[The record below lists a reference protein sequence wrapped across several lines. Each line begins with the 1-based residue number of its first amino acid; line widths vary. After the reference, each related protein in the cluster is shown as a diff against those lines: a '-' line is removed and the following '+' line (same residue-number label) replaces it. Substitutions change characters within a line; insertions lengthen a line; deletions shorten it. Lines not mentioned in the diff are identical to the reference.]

1 MIHDVGDLFGEQPN
15 VQGVQ
20 HTARTWSGKVELE
33 VPRGVPGKGGDTT
46 VGTNSKIVENAT
58 EATRALGPLAIGL
71 PLDPHS
77 RRSHN
82 FFLRKQL
89 LGPIKEIGED
99 EWTVL
104 HKTLHH

>member
-1 MIHDVGDLFGEQPN
+1 
-15 VQGVQ
+15 VQN
-20 HTARTWSGKVELE
+20 TTRTWSGKVELK
-33 VPRGVPGKGGDTT
+33 VPRGIPRKGGDTA
-46 VGTNSKIVENAT
+46 VSADPKIIEDAT

-71 PLDPHS
+71 PLDPHG
-77 RRSHN
+77 RCSHDL
-82 FFLRKQL
+82 FLREQL